1 MTQSAQPPRREAPPA
16 DSCFVVGESRTH
28 LDNSIT
34 RIFGSFYM
42 GFEIDRESEAVIAF
56 NCTHT
61 MPVTEDFLRSLFLNA
76 HFPSIDEWL
85 EDALDARY
93 GGSSKRAVLASY
105 RDALKRYRLMFKP

>member
-1 MTQSAQPPRREAPPA
+1 MQNEQLPRRDAPPN
-16 DSCFVVGESRTH
+16 DSYFVVGESRTN

-42 GFEIDRESEAVIAF
+42 GFVIDRDSEAVTAF

-61 MPVTEDFLRSLFLNA
+61 MPVTEDFLRILFLGA

-85 EDALDARY
+85 ECALDARY

-105 RDALKRYRLMFKP
+105 RDALKRYRTMRKD

>member
-1 MTQSAQPPRREAPPA
+1 MNSTQLPRREAPPA
-16 DSCFVVGESRTH
+16 NSCFVVGESRTN

-42 GFEIDRESEAVIAF
+42 GFEVERETEAVIAF

-61 MPVTEDFLRSLFLNA
+61 MAVTEDFLRGLFLGA

-85 EDALDARY
+85 EKALDTRY

-105 RDALKRYRLMFKP
+105 RDALKRYRLMTRD